1 MRKNSAIINLTSV
14 SFARRNKMEKMPT
27 KDRILESALT
37 LFSEKGYDGVGVDLI
52 AENAGIKGPSL
63 YKHFK
68 GKEDILDALIEK
80 AESYYQQNFGTAQN
94 PGKTPASMDELVELS
109 LKRIEF
115 TLHDPMIR
123 KVRRMLTMEQFRSHR
138 IGLLTTKYNIDIVQN
153 IYREIFQQMIEN
165 GTMRAGNPEMLA
177 MEFAAPIS
185 LLIQLYAREP
195 EREREIMERIEEF
208 LRYFADEHKM

>member
-1 MRKNSAIINLTSV
+1 
-14 SFARRNKMEKMPT
+14 MEKMPT

-153 IYREIFQQMIEN
+153 IYRELFRLMIEN

-208 LRYFADEHKM
+208 LRYFADEHKI

>member
-1 MRKNSAIINLTSV
+1 
-14 SFARRNKMEKMPT
+14 MEKMPT

-153 IYREIFQQMIEN
+153 IYREIFRLMIEN

>member
-1 MRKNSAIINLTSV
+1 
-14 SFARRNKMEKMPT
+14 MEKMPT

-37 LFSEKGYDGVGVDLI
+37 LFSDKGYDGVGVDLI

-63 YKHFK
+63 YKHFR

-94 PGKTPASMDELVELS
+94 PGKTPSSMNELVRLS

-138 IGLLTTKYNIDIVQN
+138 IGLLTTKYNIDSVLGV
-153 IYREIFQQMIEN
+153 YRELFRLMIEN

-177 MEFAAPIS
+177 MQFALPVSI
-185 LLIQLYAREP
+185 LIQLCDREP
-195 EREREIMERIEEF
+195 ERESEILGRIEEHF
-208 LRYFADEHKM
+208 RYFADEHKI

>member
-1 MRKNSAIINLTSV
+1 
-14 SFARRNKMEKMPT
+14 MEKMPT
-27 KDRILESALT
+27 KNRILESALA

-80 AESYYQQNFGTAQN
+80 AESYYQINFGTAQN

-115 TLHDPMIR
+115 TLHDPMIK

-138 IGLLTTKYNIDIVQN
+138 IGLLTTKYNIDSVLGV
-153 IYREIFQQMIEN
+153 YREIFRQMIAD

-177 MEFAAPIS
+177 MEFALPVS
-185 LLIQLYAREP
+185 MLIQQIDREP
-195 EREREIMERIEEF
+195 EREQEIFQRIEQF
-208 LRYFADEHKM
+208 FRYFADEHKA

>member
-1 MRKNSAIINLTSV
+1 
-14 SFARRNKMEKMPT
+14 MEKIPT

-80 AESYYQQNFGTAQN
+80 AEGYYQMNFGSASS
-94 PGKTPASMDELVELS
+94 PGKTPASMDELIEQS

-115 TLHDPMIR
+115 TLHDPMIK
-123 KVRRMLTMEQFRSHR
+123 KVRRMLTMEQFRNQK
-138 IGLLTTKYNIDIVQN
+138 IGFLTTKYNIDSVQGIYQN
-153 IYREIFQQMIEN
+153 IFRQMIEN
-165 GTMRAGNPEMLA
+165 GTMRAENPEMLA
-177 MEFAAPIS
+177 IEFASPVS
-185 LLIQLYAREP
+185 LFIQQIDREP
-195 EREREIMERIEEF
+195 EHEREIMEKIERF
-208 LRYFADEHKM
+208 FRYFADENKV

>member
-1 MRKNSAIINLTSV
+1 
-14 SFARRNKMEKMPT
+14 MEKMST

-94 PGKTPASMDELVELS
+94 PGKTPASMDELVRLS

-115 TLHDPMIR
+115 TLHDAMIR
-123 KVRRMLTMEQFRSHR
+123 KVRRMLTMEQFRSRR
-138 IGLLTTKYNIDIVQN
+138 IGLLTTKYNIDSVLGV
-153 IYREIFQQMIEN
+153 YRELFRLMIET
-165 GTMRAGNPEMLA
+165 GTMRSGNPEILA
-177 MEFAAPIS
+177 MQFALPVSI
-185 LLIQLYAREP
+185 LIQLCDREP
-195 EREREIMERIEEF
+195 EREREIMERIKAHF
-208 LRYFADEHKM
+208 RYFADEHKM

>member
-1 MRKNSAIINLTSV
+1 
-14 SFARRNKMEKMPT
+14 MEKMPT

-153 IYREIFQQMIEN
+153 IYRELFRLMIEN

>member
-1 MRKNSAIINLTSV
+1 
-14 SFARRNKMEKMPT
+14 MEKMPT
-27 KDRILESALT
+27 KNRILESALA

-80 AESYYQQNFGTAQN
+80 AESYYQINFGTAQN

-115 TLHDPMIR
+115 TLHDPMIK

-138 IGLLTTKYNIDIVQN
+138 IGLLTTKYNIDSVLGV
-153 IYREIFQQMIEN
+153 YREIFRQMIAD

-177 MEFAAPIS
+177 MEFALPVS
-185 LLIQLYAREP
+185 MLIQQIDREP
-195 EREREIMERIEEF
+195 EHEQEIFQRIEQF
-208 LRYFADEHKM
+208 FRYFADEHKA

>member
-1 MRKNSAIINLTSV
+1 
-14 SFARRNKMEKMPT
+14 MEKMPT
-27 KDRILESALT
+27 KNRILESALA

-80 AESYYQQNFGTAQN
+80 AESYYQINFGTAQN

-115 TLHDPMIR
+115 TLHDPMIK

-138 IGLLTTKYNIDIVQN
+138 IGLLTTKYNIDSVLGV
-153 IYREIFQQMIEN
+153 YREIFRQMISD

-177 MEFAAPIS
+177 MEFALPVS
-185 LLIQLYAREP
+185 MLIQQIDREP
-195 EREREIMERIEEF
+195 EHEQEIFQRIEQF
-208 LRYFADEHKM
+208 FRYFADEHKA

>member
-1 MRKNSAIINLTSV
+1 
-14 SFARRNKMEKMPT
+14 MEKMPT

-195 EREREIMERIEEF
+195 ERERGIMERIEEF

>member
-1 MRKNSAIINLTSV
+1 
-14 SFARRNKMEKMPT
+14 MEKMPT

-115 TLHDPMIR
+115 TLHDTMIR

-138 IGLLTTKYNIDIVQN
+138 IGLLTTKYNIDSVLGV
-153 IYREIFQQMIEN
+153 YRELFRLMIDN

-177 MEFAAPIS
+177 LQFALPVSI
-185 LLIQLYAREP
+185 LIQLYDREP
-195 EREREIMERIEEF
+195 ERELEIMERIEEHF
-208 LRYFADEHKM
+208 RYFADEHKA